1 MATALKSVGNG
12 RTRGARSRYS
22 TFEFPKG
29 KREFF
34 EQLWGRLDTERSSF
48 VSHWQDLADWTLP
61 RRMRIDPSDRNKGDK
76 RNRLII
82 NNTAKYAHRTL
93 ESGLHAGLTSPARPW
108 MKLETR
114 DPGLMKV
121 PAVKAYLEEVTQ
133 RMLAVFA
140 QTNLY
145 NVLPTV
151 YGNIGLFSTSAM
163 SILPDSE
170 DLFRAYNYP
179 VGSYC
184 VATNSRGVV
193 NTFAREYEMTVFQIV
208 EQFGVVPGTT
218 LIDWSNISRT
228 IRSLWNQGDTEA
240 AVRVRWFVVPNRE
253 YNPER
258 LESRFLPFTSC
269 YYEVGENGLGRD
281 GQGTFLRE
289 SGFRS
294 FPIMSPRWEV
304 TDGDSYGTD
313 CPGMTAL
320 GDTRQLQIEEREKG
334 KAIAKGVT
342 PSLVGPSSLRTQK
355 TSLLPG
361 DVTYQDVREGMIGL
375 KPIHDVN
382 PGWLQHLTFDL
393 AGVEQRI
400 KRAYYEDLFLMM
412 QTLDPVRGV
421 QPPTAREVEERH
433 EEKLI
438 ALGPTL
444 ERTADE
450 LHDPL
455 IDRVFLMM
463 ADAGLLPE
471 APEELQGAALK
482 VEYVSILQQA
492 QKTIGVAS
500 SDRFLQTIIPL
511 GDAFPETRYKLDPMQ
526 IVDDYADML
535 GARPLWVRPTDEAR
549 AMAEAEA
556 AQQRKIAEAQQ
567 AQLLAGAAKDASQ
580 ASLQGDNALTRML
593 NAGGGQ

>member
-1 MATALKSVGNG
+1 MATALKQVGRG
-12 RTRGARSRYS
+12 STRGARSRYS
-22 TFEFPKG
+22 EFTYPKG
-29 KREFF
+29 KREFL
-34 EQLWGRLDTERSSF
+34 EKLWTRLDNERSTF

-114 DPGLMKV
+114 DPALMKV
-121 PAVKAYLEEVTQ
+121 PAVKQYLEEVTS

-145 NVLPTV
+145 NVLPTI
-151 YGNIGLFSTSAM
+151 YGNIGLFGSSAM
-163 SILPDSE
+163 AILPDSE

-179 VGSYC
+179 IGSFC
-184 VATNSRGVV
+184 LATNSRGVV
-193 NTFAREYEMTVFQIV
+193 NTFAREWEATVYQVV
-208 EQFGVVPGTT
+208 EQFGVIPGTT
-218 LIDWSNISRT
+218 MIDWSTISKTVRN
-228 IRSLWNQGDTEA
+228 LWNDGDTEA
-240 AVRVRWFVVPNRE
+240 PVRVRWMVLPNRDF
-253 YNPER
+253 NPDR
-258 LESRFLPFTSC
+258 VESRFKAFSSC

-281 GQGTFLRE
+281 QQGTFLKE
-289 SGFRS
+289 SGFDT
-294 FPIMSPRWEV
+294 FPVMAPRWEV
-304 TDGDSYGTD
+304 TDNDSYGTD
-313 CPGMTAL
+313 SPGMTAL
-320 GDTRQLQIEEREKG
+320 GDTRQLQMEERKKG
-334 KAIAKGVT
+334 QAIAKGVD

-382 PGWLQHLTFDL
+382 PAWLQHLTFDL
-393 AGVEQRI
+393 SGVEYRI
-400 KRAYYEDLFLMM
+400 KRAYFEDLFLML

-450 LHDPL
+450 LHDPA

-463 ADAGLLPE
+463 AAAKMLPE

-511 GDAFPETRYKLDPMQ
+511 GEAFPETRYKLDPMQ

-535 GARPLWVRPTDEAR
+535 GARPLWVRPTEEAR
-549 AMAEAEA
+549 AMAEQA
-556 AQQRKIAEAQQ
+556 AQQERKIAEAQQ

-580 ASLQGDNALTRML
+580 ASLDGNSALTRML
-593 NAGGGQ
+593 QAGGGQ